1 MAMTL
6 PRRFFPSLVD
16 PNASP
21 MLYATLLLLIAVAVA
36 IAAYVLFERPVTRV
50 LQKRISKLYPVSQA
64 ELRSGDAIRQTAVPP
79 AIKSLDGL
87 AER

>member
-21 MLYATLLLLIAVAVA
+21 MLYAALLLLVAVAVA

-50 LQKRISKLYPVSQA
+50 LQKQISKLYPVSQA
-64 ELRSGDAIRQTAVPP
+64 ELRSGEALRQTAVPP